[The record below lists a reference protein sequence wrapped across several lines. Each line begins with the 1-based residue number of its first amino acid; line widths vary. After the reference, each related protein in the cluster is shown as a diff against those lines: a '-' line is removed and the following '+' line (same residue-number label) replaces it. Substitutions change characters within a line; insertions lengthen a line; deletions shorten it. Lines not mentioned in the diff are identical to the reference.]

1 MASLGPCQ
9 QTEGPYKC
17 LLSEYIEGHAMS
29 ENLGVFLDNQKFQ
42 YSESP
47 IVGKSVGSDIN
58 SLGSDPATIIYPPA
72 V

>member
-1 MASLGPCQ
+1 
-9 QTEGPYKC
+9 
-17 LLSEYIEGHAMS
+17 MS